1 MSQELKN
8 YWMTSSGSNQ
18 NLIELLRNIN
28 VFQQKQE
35 IVDERINETSLY
47 VAEQGNIAIGT
58 FLVTGNEFNR
68 HTYMDFW
75 KVQRQRQEYMKKII
89 EEHKKR
95 MKAIETKFN
104 RKEI

>member
-1 MSQELKN
+1 MSRELKN

-18 NLIELLRNIN
+18 NLIELLRNIS

-58 FLVTGNEFNR
+58 FLVTGNVFNR

-75 KVQRQRQEYMKKII
+75 KAQKQRQEYIKKII
-89 EEHKKR
+89 EEHRKR
-95 MKAIETKFN
+95 MNEIEKKFN
-104 RKEI
+104 KKK